1 MNKKSYDEMTKKE
14 LLDVA
19 KRHGIKGRH
28 KMNKTK
34 LINAIKLKDETKEKI
49 TKSEEK
55 IKRRKLDVHYEVNH
69 LELLPKE
76 PGNVYVH
83 WEIVGKEKKSGIFL
97 RLRSRGK
104 TLLEIPV
111 VSYKGKGYLR
121 VEEGK
126 SLTASIGFKK
136 GKKFV
141 SVVSSEEILVP
152 RSKPSAKKMIKW
164 AYVNPNTGKI
174 VKRQKKVQD
183 KDTLEKKREKTEKTA
198 KTVKYIKI
206 PKER

>member
-1 MNKKSYDEMTKKE
+1 MNKKNYDEMTKKE

-28 KMNKTK
+28 KMNKTA
-34 LINAIKLKDETKEKI
+34 LIKAIKLKDKSAEKTI
-49 TKSEEK
+49 KNEEK
-55 IKRRKLDVHYEVNH
+55 LKKRKLDVHYGVNH

-83 WEIVGKEKKSGIFL
+83 WEIADKEKKSDIFL
-97 RLRSRGK
+97 RLRNKGK
-104 TLLEIPV
+104 TVLEIPV
-111 VSYKGKGYLR
+111 ASYKGEGYLR

-126 SLTASIGFKK
+126 PLTASIGFKK
-136 GKKFV
+136 GKRFV

-152 RSKPSAKKMIKW
+152 RSKPSAKKTIEW
-164 AYVNPNTGKI
+164 AYVNPDTGRI
-174 VKRQKKVQD
+174 AKRQRKVQD
-183 KDTLEKKREKTEKTA
+183 KETLEKKRERTEKTA
-198 KTVKYIKI
+198 KKVKYIRV

>member
-1 MNKKSYDEMTKKE
+1 MNKKNYDEMTKKE

-28 KMNKTK
+28 KMNKTA
-34 LINAIKLKDETKEKI
+34 LIKAIKLKDKSAEKTI
-49 TKSEEK
+49 KNEEK
-55 IKRRKLDVHYEVNH
+55 LKKRKLDVHYGVNH

-83 WEIVGKEKKSGIFL
+83 WEIADKEKKSDIFL
-97 RLRSRGK
+97 RLRNKGK
-104 TLLEIPV
+104 TVLEIPV
-111 VSYKGKGYLR
+111 ASYKGEGYLR

-126 SLTASIGFKK
+126 PLTASIGFKK
-136 GKKFV
+136 GKRFV

-152 RSKPSAKKMIKW
+152 RSKPSVKKTIEW
-164 AYVNPNTGKI
+164 AYVNPDTGRI
-174 VKRQKKVQD
+174 AKRQRKVQD
-183 KDTLEKKREKTEKTA
+183 KETLEKKRERTEKTA
-198 KTVKYIKI
+198 KKVKYIRV

>member
-19 KRHGIKGRH
+19 KRHEIKGRH

-34 LINAIKLKDETKEKI
+34 LIDAIKLKGNPMEK
-49 TKSEEK
+49 TAKSEER
-55 IKRRKLDVHYEVNH
+55 IKRRKLDVHYGVNH

-83 WEIVGKEKKSGIFL
+83 WKIVGKEKKSGIFL
-97 RLRSRGK
+97 RLINKGK
-104 TLLEIPV
+104 TVLEIPV
-111 VSYKGKGYLR
+111 ASYKGRGYLR

-126 SLTASIGFKK
+126 PLTASIGFKK

-152 RSKPSAKKMIKW
+152 RSKPSVKKTIKW
-164 AYVNPNTGKI
+164 AYVNPNTGKV
-174 VKRQKKVQD
+174 VKKQKKVKD
-183 KDTLEKKREKTEKTA
+183 KEALEKKRERTEKTA

>member
-1 MNKKSYDEMTKKE
+1 MNKKSYDEMNKKE

-19 KRHGIKGRH
+19 KRHEIKGRH

-34 LINAIKLKDETKEKI
+34 LIKAIKLKDRPTRKI
-49 TKSEEK
+49 VKSEEK
-55 IKRRKLDVHYEVNH
+55 IKERKLDMHYGVNH

-83 WEIVGKEKKSGIFL
+83 WEITDKEKKSGIFL
-97 RLRSRGK
+97 RLRNKGK
-104 TLLEIPV
+104 TVLEIPV
-111 VSYKGKGYLR
+111 VSYKGEGYLR

-126 SLTASIGFKK
+126 SLIAFIGFKK
-136 GKKFV
+136 GKRFV

-152 RSKPSAKKMIKW
+152 RSKPSAKKTIEW
-164 AYVNPNTGKI
+164 AYVNPDTGRI
-174 VKRQKKVQD
+174 VKRQRKAQD
-183 KDTLEKKREKTEKTA
+183 KDTLKKKREKTEKTA

>member
-1 MNKKSYDEMTKKE
+1 MNKKSYDEMNKKE

-19 KRHGIKGRH
+19 KRYGIKGRH

-34 LINAIKLKDETKEKI
+34 LVSAIKLRDKMKEKI
-49 TKSEEK
+49 AKSEGK
-55 IKRRKLDVHYEVNH
+55 IKRRKLDVSYGVNH

-83 WEIVGKEKKSGIFL
+83 WKIVGKEKKSDIFL
-97 RLRSRGK
+97 RLRNKGK
-104 TLLEIPV
+104 TVLEIPV
-111 VSYKGKGYLR
+111 ASYKGKGYLR

-126 SLTASIGFKK
+126 SLAASIGFKK
-136 GKKFV
+136 GKRFV
-141 SVVSSEEILVP
+141 SVISSEEIVVP
-152 RSKPSAKKMIKW
+152 RSKPSAKKTTKW
-164 AYVNPNTGKI
+164 AYVNPNTGRI

-183 KDTLEKKREKTEKTA
+183 KNTLEEKKKKTEKTA